1 MSSRLKQIRNS
12 KNITQSSLSSG
23 SGVTQRTIQT
33 YESKGITKKTSKV
46 IKLAKFLE
54 VSPDSLMDIAEN
66 ELSKLSL
73 ENTLFDN
80 NGNPQNLVQ
89 ITSYIK
95 RNLDLLKKED
105 SFKSLIDIE
114 ALKILVQAKE
124 GDIIDITK
132 IG

>member
-73 ENTLFDN
+73 ENTLFDH

-114 ALKILVQAKE
+114 ALKIIVQAKE